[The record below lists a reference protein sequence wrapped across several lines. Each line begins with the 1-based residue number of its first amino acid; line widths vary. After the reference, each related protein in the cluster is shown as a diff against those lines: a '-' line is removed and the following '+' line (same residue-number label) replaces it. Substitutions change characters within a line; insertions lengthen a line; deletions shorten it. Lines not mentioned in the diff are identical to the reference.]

1 MEQPLAYRMK
11 PKSLEDFFGQKHI
24 VGENKLLYRL
34 IKADR
39 LTSAIFWGPPGCGK
53 TSLARVIAAT
63 TKHKFVELNATSAG
77 VADIKK
83 IAEEANNLF
92 LNPTG
97 KTICFIDEI
106 HRFNKLQQD
115 ALLPLVE
122 KGVIILIGAT
132 TENPYF
138 EVNSALVSR
147 STVFKFEPLTEQEVA
162 DIIKHAIEDKE
173 KGLGMYKIEIQDEV
187 IQNIA
192 KLCSGDVRT
201 ALNAIELAVI
211 TTKMEA
217 DGTVKI
223 TNDIMADS
231 MQQKKM
237 HYDKNSNEHYDTISA
252 FIKSMRGSDPDA
264 TLLYLAKMIAAG
276 EDPKFIARRIVIC
289 AAEDVGLANPDAL
302 VVANSA
308 MQAVANIGMP
318 EGRIILAEAA
328 VMVAKSRKSNSVYAG
343 INEALDRVEKGNIG
357 QIPMHI
363 RNAPISDMK
372 KHGYSNGY
380 KYPHDF
386 EDGIVEQQYLPDE
399 LVDTKFYTPKEWE
412 VI

>member
-11 PKSLEDFFGQKHI
+11 PKTLEDFFGQKHI

-53 TSLARVIAAT
+53 TSLARVIAST
-63 TKHKFVELNATSAG
+63 TKHKFVELNATNAG
-77 VADIKK
+77 VSDIKK
-83 IAEEANNLF
+83 IAEEASNLF

-115 ALLPLVE
+115 SLLPLVE
-122 KGVIILIGAT
+122 KGIIILIGAT

-138 EVNSALVSR
+138 EVNAALVSR
-147 STVFKFEPLTEQEVA
+147 STVFKLEPLGDEDIVEVL
-162 DIIKHAIEDKE
+162 KHALGDKE
-173 KGLGMYKIEIQDEV
+173 NGLGMYNIDISEDV
-187 IQNIA
+187 IKYIA
-192 KLCSGDVRT
+192 QMSDGDVRT
-201 ALNAIELAVI
+201 ALNAMEVATI
-211 TTKMEA
+211 TTKMDQ
-217 DGTVKI
+217 DGKI
-223 TNDIMADS
+223 TITEDIVRDS

-237 HYDKNSNEHYDTISA
+237 HYDKDSNEHYDTISA
-252 FIKSMRGSDPDA
+252 FIKSMRGSDVDA

-289 AAEDVGLANPDAL
+289 AAEDVGLANPNAL
-302 VVANSA
+302 VVANAA
-308 MQAVANIGMP
+308 MEAVAKIGMP

-328 VMVAKSRKSNSVYAG
+328 VLVAKSRKSNSAYLG
-343 INEALDRVEKGNIG
+343 INNALAEVENGDIG
-357 QIPMHI
+357 QIPIHI

-372 KHGYSNGY
+372 KHGYNNGY
-380 KYPHDF
+380 KYPHDY
-386 EDGIVEQQYLPDE
+386 ENGMVEQQYLPDK
-399 LVDTKFYTPKEWE
+399 LKDKKFYFPKEWE
-412 VI
+412 AL

>member
-11 PKSLEDFFGQKHI
+11 PKNLEDFFGQKHI

-138 EVNSALVSR
+138 EVNAALVSR
-147 STVFKFEPLTEQEVA
+147 STVFKFEPLTYEEII
-162 DIIKHAIEDKE
+162 DIVKHAIKDVD
-173 KGLGMYKIEIQDEV
+173 KGLGMYRINVTDDVIEY
-187 IQNIA
+187 IA
-192 KLCSGDVRT
+192 RMSGGDVRT

-211 TTKMEA
+211 TTNMGE
-217 DGTVKI
+217 DGAVTI
-223 TNDIMADS
+223 TKEIIADS

-264 TLLYLAKMIAAG
+264 TLIYLAKMIAAG

-302 VVANSA
+302 VVANAA

-328 VMVAKSRKSNSVYAG
+328 VFVAKSRKSNSAYMG
-343 INEALDRVEKGNIG
+343 INAALEEVEKGDVG
-357 QIPMHI
+357 EIPMHI
-363 RNAPISDMK
+363 RNAPIEDMK
-372 KHGYSNGY
+372 KLGYSNGY

-386 EDGIVEQQYLPDE
+386 ENGEVEQQYLPDKIK
-399 LVDTKFYTPKEWE
+399 DKKYFYAKPWE